1 MPNVRQR
8 DSKGDTSC
16 LLDLAK
22 KYYDRCY
29 REKKAICT
37 NLHHY
42 WKASS
47 EINFVFQ
54 WKSNGLALVF
64 CILQYLAMTWYV

>member
-29 REKKAICT
+29 REKKGY
-37 NLHHY
+37 LY
-42 WKASS
+42 
-47 EINFVFQ
+47 
-54 WKSNGLALVF
+54 KSYTIIGKPHLR
-64 CILQYLAMTWYV
+64 